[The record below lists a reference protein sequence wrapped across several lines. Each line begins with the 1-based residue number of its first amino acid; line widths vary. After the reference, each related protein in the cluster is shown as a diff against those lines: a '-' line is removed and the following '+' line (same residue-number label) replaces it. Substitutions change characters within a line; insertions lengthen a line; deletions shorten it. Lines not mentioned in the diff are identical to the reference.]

1 MGSDLKNLWPS
12 RLKKVINFALNK
24 GYKIE
29 FSKTNKKISQ
39 PLSYNQV
46 NLQKK
51 IIKIYNGHSD
61 EYKIY
66 LILHELGHGL
76 LNEDYKNFS
85 NFSGYG
91 QINFS
96 SNTVAHKISIIEE
109 ELEAWKIGQNVA
121 KELKIKINRKKFEKL
136 KTQCVA
142 TYAKSFF
149 KENKMNTEKAVEE
162 LDKEIEKSFEA
173 ATNYDL
179 FKKYHENK
187 NLKVRNE
194 LLLRNQPLV
203 TFIVNKYYSST
214 KIPRDTREELFQEGS
229 IGLLSAI
236 DGFDY
241 RKGFKFSTYAT
252 WWIRQAVNNYLININ
267 PIIKVPSH
275 IRSIQNKLM
284 KKFNEENKNISE
296 INDLGAKD
304 KQELQISEKMLNSV
318 KSAMKSKQVTS
329 INKPIY
335 NDGELTTL
343 EDVLPSN
350 NHTFDTDMD
359 KEIMVKT
366 VKEAL
371 KAMPEKRRL
380 ILLLRYDVINKNLQ
394 LKGPEI
400 DE

>member
-1 MGSDLKNLWPS
+1 MGLDSKNLWEN
-12 RLKKVINFALNK
+12 RLKKVINFASKK
-24 GYKIE
+24 GYKIV
-29 FSKTNKKISQ
+29 FSKMNKVILQ
-39 PLSYNQV
+39 PLTYNQID
-46 NLQKK
+46 LEKK
-51 IIKIYNGHSD
+51 VIKIYNGHCS

-66 LILHELGHGL
+66 LILHELGHAI
-76 LNEDYKNFS
+76 LNDNYDEFVATC
-85 NFSGYG
+85 GYG
-91 QINFS
+91 QTNFRRNS
-96 SNTVAHKISIIEE
+96 ITNQISVIEE
-109 ELEAWKIGQNVA
+109 ELEAWKIGQSII
-121 KELKIKINRKKFEKL
+121 KEIKIKINKRRFEQFKS
-136 KTQCVA
+136 QCVA
-142 TYAKSFF
+142 SYARSFF
-149 KENKMNTEKAVEE
+149 KGTKMNTEQAIEE
-162 LDKEIEKSFEA
+162 SDQEIEKSFEA

-214 KIPRDTREELFQEGS
+214 RIPRDTREELFQEGS

-252 WWIRQAVNNYLININ
+252 WWIRQAVNNYLINVN

-284 KKFNEENKNISE
+284 KKFNEENKNLSE
-296 INDLGAKD
+296 INDLNDAD
-304 KQELQISEKMLNSV
+304 KQELQISDKMLNSV

-343 EDVLPSN
+343 EDVIPSD
-350 NHTFDTDMD
+350 NHSFDTDLD
-359 KEIMVKT
+359 KEIMIKT

-380 ILLLRYDVINKNLQ
+380 ILLLRYDVINKNLR

-400 DE
+400 NE